1 MIDEQTIATA
11 REDEI
16 ATGMLLLFEIQ
27 SFWSTSSSAALRM
40 CNFNTVMMVITF
52 CILVFAGQL
61 EQSSKQQPEYEYNNN
76 QDNKNKNVEGYCYNE
91 IRVITEIQSEYR
103 IAEIAD
109 DELRDLDSSDI
120 IQRLTETQKF

>member
-1 MIDEQTIATA
+1 
-11 REDEI
+11 
-16 ATGMLLLFEIQ
+16 
-27 SFWSTSSSAALRM
+27 
-40 CNFNTVMMVITF
+40 MVITF